1 MAYDWNKLKQDSI
14 IGFSYSSSEE
24 EAFLGLKAKVKD
36 LVKASILLRSSPDF
50 VELKGE
56 SEPGEYKISRK
67 ILPAIIAEE
76 LRAYI
81 DADIPYGF
89 QYFVR
94 YCHHNKFALDTDL
107 VIDLY
112 DFVYWWKP
120 TQLQTDEGVLLN
132 LKLKTDRN
140 LKAMTR
146 DIVVAIDAG
155 HGGKYPGAVGPNNIL
170 EKDVTLLISKELER
184 TLRDTNGYKPVMIRS
199 GDETIGLNDRFQ
211 NARKMGADIFI
222 SIHADG
228 FRLSSVKGASVFIW
242 SDEASS
248 TIARNLSEKQRKRI
262 QADINNL
269 QPSDFNED
277 LARALYPKIYENKI
291 SQSKILGTKILD
303 QLKRDPYTKIHKK
316 NVEFAD
322 FRVLKSI
329 DIPSVLVESGFITNP
344 EDAQRLK
351 GKPGR
356 RMIARSIFLGIH
368 NYFLENPIIGTIIEN
383 NPEFLSYKIQKGDV
397 LSEIAIRFGVSVESI
412 DKNNLGSLVRTLL
425 GSLMVIF
432 VFYSL
437 PLLINFTNDNILN
450 GAEFRNNSK
459 SVLAYTLDKK
469 NNGLLV
475 PFKPE
480 TS

>member
-1 MAYDWNKLKQDSI
+1 MNKFLLILILSLAAQSNELVFKEIKQVSDGSI
-14 IGFSYSSSEE
+14 NVLFGLEKVSYINSYTLQNPSRLVFEINQSN
-24 EAFLGLKAKVKD
+24 
-36 LVKASILLRSSPDF
+36 VKAPIDEIYNYP
-50 VELKGE
+50 
-56 SEPGEYKISRK
+56 IRK
-67 ILPAIIAEE
+67 IRASNEE
-76 LRAYI
+76 DKTRI
-81 DADIPYGF
+81 
-89 QYFVR
+89 
-94 YCHHNKFALDTDL
+94 

-277 LARALYPKIYENKI
+277 LARELYPKIYENKI

-383 NPEFLSYKIQKGDV
+383 NSEFLSYKIQKGDV

-412 DKNNLGSLVRTLL
+412 DKNNNLNNKPIYPGQ
-425 GSLMVIF
+425 
-432 VFYSL
+432 
-437 PLLINFTNDNILN
+437 IL
-450 GAEFRNNSK
+450 K
-459 SVLAYTLDKK
+459 IYI
-469 NNGLLV
+469 
-475 PFKPE
+475 
-480 TS
+480 

>member
-1 MAYDWNKLKQDSI
+1 MNKFLLILILSLAAQSNELVFKEIKQASDGSI
-14 IGFSYSSSEE
+14 NVLFGLEKVSYINSYTLQNPSRLVFEINQSN
-24 EAFLGLKAKVKD
+24 
-36 LVKASILLRSSPDF
+36 VKAPIDEIYNYP
-50 VELKGE
+50 V
-56 SEPGEYKISRK
+56 RK
-67 ILPAIIAEE
+67 IRASNEE
-76 LRAYI
+76 DKTRI
-81 DADIPYGF
+81 
-89 QYFVR
+89 
-94 YCHHNKFALDTDL
+94 

-356 RMIARSIFLGIH
+356 RMIARSIFLGVH
-368 NYFLENPIIGTIIEN
+368 NYFLENPIIGTIVEN

-412 DKNNLGSLVRTLL
+412 DKNNNLNNKPIYPGQ
-425 GSLMVIF
+425 
-432 VFYSL
+432 
-437 PLLINFTNDNILN
+437 IL
-450 GAEFRNNSK
+450 K
-459 SVLAYTLDKK
+459 IYI
-469 NNGLLV
+469 
-475 PFKPE
+475 
-480 TS
+480 